1 MRTRFCDVQA
11 LSEEDVPL
19 RALSAF
25 YVRHERHAQLVLKC
39 PGCRL
44 LKDEVPRLA
53 VETFANG
60 LAEQLPD
67 SAYSCISVNS
77 SYERACVLAEEA
89 SLIVW
94 PKQESDACVVSA
106 YAMTVCRQRF
116 ECVCWASS
124 CLTSAQRS
132 SHSTV

>member
-1 MRTRFCDVQA
+1 M
-11 LSEEDVPL
+11 PL
-19 RALSAF
+19 HALSAF
-25 YVRHERHAQLVLKC
+25 YGRHERHAQLVLKY

-44 LKDEVPRLA
+44 VKDEVPRLA

-116 ECVCWASS
+116 ECMCWTSS
-124 CLTSAQRS
+124 CLTSLQRIFKPQC
-132 SHSTV
+132 VLE